1 MRTTIEVPDPVFREI
16 KSLSAQNGRSMKE
29 FVLKAIERELAI
41 IRRRG
46 KKQFAVTLPLVRSK
60 KPGSLRTMTNA
71 EIEDLLG

>member
-1 MRTTIEVPDPVFREI
+1 
-16 KSLSAQNGRSMKE
+16 MKE
-29 FVLKAIERELAI
+29 FVLKAIERELAT